1 MSHDTPGAV
10 AGAAWEDG
18 RMTDGE
24 GTGRGPGEGRAAPPD
39 GGPGGSGA
47 DGRLVVRVSPRAA
60 VARDG
65 DALVVAQLDRSTLRR
80 LEGTAAELW
89 ARLDGVAAVDDLVDA
104 SLRDH
109 PGADPAAVREQVSAF
124 VAQLVAEGL
133 VERAER
139 A

>member
-1 MSHDTPGAV
+1 
-10 AGAAWEDG
+10 
-18 RMTDGE
+18 MTDGE
-24 GTGRGPGEGRAAPPD
+24 GTGRGPGEGRGTPPGGGP
-39 GGPGGSGA
+39 GGPGGSGV
-47 DGRLVVRVSPRAA
+47 DGGLVVRVSPRAA

-89 ARLDGVAAVDDLVDA
+89 GRLDGVAAVDDLVDA

>member
-1 MSHDTPGAV
+1 MI
-10 AGAAWEDG
+10 
-18 RMTDGE
+18 DGE
-24 GTGRGPGEGRAAPPD
+24 GTGRGPGEARVAPAAD
-39 GGPGGSGA
+39 GPGASGRRGDSGV
-47 DGRLVVRVSPRAA
+47 DGRLVVRVSPRVA

-65 DALVVAQLDRSTLRR
+65 DALVVAQLDRSALRR

-104 SLRDH
+104 SLADH
-109 PGADPAAVREQVSAF
+109 PGADPAAVREQVAAF
-124 VAQLVAEGL
+124 VDQLLAEGL